1 MLAQRVTAVLCARCK
16 GRKLLCSLPT
26 CPLLQRFY
34 AQIQVLRSIDGK
46 LVDGS
51 TPPTVIVGERGYP
64 RVPLL
69 IAVPP
74 DIWGEEART
83 YDDPIGWWGQKSL
96 DDILKLR
103 SSMVTGFISVH
114 VSSDMPQLRRKELD
128 IAAVSLRPVDTEV
141 HLSKTPIPRVVF
153 SDKLKPLSLLAPARD
168 IRLGSNPKVDRALER
183 VSNDDL
189 DAATAILELYRRG
202 VDIYTIQRALS
213 IGLLGHRLRRRLVPT
228 RWAITAVD
236 RALSRY
242 FLSRLYGVDSVNSGR
257 LYFVEYLGNRFWIY
271 ISPGKYEIIWIE
283 IWHPSTFYTAECK
296 RPVIVYNVERMSG
309 TPDYM
314 DGGFEAAKFS
324 VLEFLYNVLRR
335 QARVYIVREILP
347 DYYAPVGNWHIRESV
362 RHALHYG
369 EIAKDVNI
377 NEVIEIMGTTSQ
389 YASKAL
395 SEYITSKRSLPLDI
409 FLFKR

>member
-1 MLAQRVTAVLCARCK
+1 MLAQRVTAALCARCK
-16 GRKLLCSLPT
+16 GRKLLCGLPR

-34 AQIQVLRSIDGK
+34 TQIQVLRTIDGK
-46 LVDGS
+46 LVEGS
-51 TPPTVIVGERGYP
+51 TPPTIIVGERGYP

-74 DIWGEEART
+74 SVWGEEAKT

-103 SSMVTGFISVH
+103 SSMVTGFVSVH
-114 VSSDMPQLRRKELD
+114 VSSDIPKIKRKELD
-128 IAAVSLRPVDTEV
+128 IVAVSLRPVDTEV
-141 HLSKTPIPRVVF
+141 HLLKKPIPKVIF
-153 SDKLKPLSLLAPARD
+153 SDKLKPLSLLAPAHD
-168 IRLGSNPKVDRALER
+168 IRLGSNPKIDRALEK

-189 DAATAILELYRRG
+189 DATTAILELYKRG
-202 VDIYTIQRALS
+202 VDVYTIQRALS

-242 FLSRLYGVDSVNSGR
+242 FLSRLYGMDSIDSGR
-257 LYFVEYLGNRFWIY
+257 LYFAEYLGNRFWIY
-271 ISPGKYEIIWIE
+271 ICPGKYEIVWIE

-296 RPVIVYNVERMSG
+296 RPVVVYNIEKMSG

-362 RHALHYG
+362 RHALRYG
-369 EIAKDVNI
+369 EIAKNVNI
-377 NEVIEIMGTTSQ
+377 NEVIEIISSTSQ
-389 YASKAL
+389 YASRAL
-395 SEYITSKRSLPLDI
+395 LEYITSKRSLPLDI